1 MIIGIDYSGGNKNP
15 IMYRCVVVTHDRH
28 SDEKYYFSTGD
39 IVADFDAAM
48 RHAEESGKEVTFSSS
63 VDHFLMDSDYGWDE
77 TSSRPRLVAPDPVGE
92 FIDTLFEGDDHSQD
106 IVPYAHVVTQLG
118 NMVEENTTLHNLMN
132 GLGSG
137 SISPDEVVDYYK
149 EIADARSENATYL
162 PKCLMALQLIEAI
175 NAGIGNLSDA
185 ERSAASFRY
194 AHVALGMCDDDHEEW
209 LSELTREY
217 RRLILRRQG
226 RNE

>member
-15 IMYRCVVVTHDRH
+15 IMYRGVTLSGATHGKHRYYSGDVV
-28 SDEKYYFSTGD
+28 E
-39 IVADFDAAM
+39 DFNEAIRYVDSVGS
-48 RHAEESGKEVTFSSS
+48 RVTFSSS
-63 VDHFLMDSDYGWDE
+63 VDQFLMDSDYSWDE

-132 GLGSG
+132 GLVNN
-137 SISPDEVVDYYK
+137 SISPSEACDYYQ
-149 EIADARSENATYL
+149 EIADARSQDAIYL